1 VEKSDSFV
9 KLKTVRF
16 FLKNYNSAPSP
27 QVQPPVSTTMKV
39 QSGVSL
45 QEKGREVK
53 GPPTKNTKFEDVKK
67 DVTAGVKRGS
77 GETIL
82 NFFHKFDN

>member
-1 VEKSDSFV
+1 
-9 KLKTVRF
+9 
-16 FLKNYNSAPSP
+16 
-27 QVQPPVSTTMKV
+27 MKV

-77 GETIL
+77 GETSL
-82 NFFHKFDN
+82 NFFHKFDNKFSHDFGFRGFCFILF